1 MRLADLVTVEVNNED
16 CVVLKVKEGKQ
27 IELISLGYF
36 RGNETMFRLTKG
48 SQQTCTVWYN
58 DGKSFSWEW
67 GDRGYTLVSDEVA
80 EKGHIIQHCITKDLG
95 IQLR

>member
-48 SQQTCTVWYN
+48 YQHTCTVWYS
-58 DGKSFSWEW
+58 DGKSFSWDW
-67 GDRGYTLVSDEVA
+67 GDLGHTLVSDEVSK
-80 EKGHIIQHCITKDLG
+80 KGDIIQHCIEKDLG
-95 IQLR
+95 IMLR